1 MGWIAQREIVRRH
14 RMAAD
19 RESDR
24 NQPDMKRLLR
34 RRIGCPLLV
43 ARLAWTRRI
52 SIPEFFRAE
61 VSGAHGL
68 ATTSNRPSHH
78 EATSN
83 DQDERHDNDGDH
95 DCWTDF
101 LFHASDLRHQLV
113 ASYQVPQY
121 LWLMFGGMY

>member
-1 MGWIAQREIVRRH
+1 MVWAAQREIVRRQ

-19 RESDR
+19 RGSDQ

-43 ARLAWTRRI
+43 ARLAWSRRI

-61 VSGAHGL
+61 VSGAHWL
-68 ATTSNRPSHH
+68 ATTSNRPCRHQSS
-78 EATSN
+78 SN
-83 DQDERHDNDGDH
+83 DQDECHHDDGDH

-101 LFHASDLRHQLV
+101 LLHASGLRHQLV